1 MVFLLF
7 ISSCAVSSHFPSTE
21 LQPDINRSFTAQQ
34 QMRQNNVGV
43 CEPEEAYCST
53 FPLIKKHHERRREE
67 EGGTSGHSAAFYSHL
82 QSILS
87 LCNDMYPCFY
97 DMAVKRDSWDGRPRV
112 LHLLAGELLP
122 VRCHRSAQVPGV
134 PTVQ

>member
-1 MVFLLF
+1 MN
-7 ISSCAVSSHFPSTE
+7 
-21 LQPDINRSFTAQQ
+21 PD
-34 QMRQNNVGV
+34 
-43 CEPEEAYCST
+43 
-53 FPLIKKHHERRREE
+53 HEE
-67 EGGTSGHSAAFYSHL
+67 EVGTSGHSAAFYSHL

-112 LHLLAGELLP
+112 PHLLAGELLP
-122 VRCHRSAQVPGV
+122 VCCHGSAQVPGV